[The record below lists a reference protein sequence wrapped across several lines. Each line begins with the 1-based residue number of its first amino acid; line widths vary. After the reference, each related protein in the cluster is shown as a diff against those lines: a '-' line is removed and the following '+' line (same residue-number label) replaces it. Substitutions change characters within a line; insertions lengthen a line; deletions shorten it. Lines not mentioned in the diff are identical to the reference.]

1 MMIRIG
7 TRDSQLA
14 VWQATQVKNL
24 LESLGTPAQL
34 ELVKSE
40 GDLDL
45 VTPLYSMGV
54 QGVFTR
60 VLDTALLNNRID
72 VAVHSMKDVPV
83 QLPEG
88 IVEAAV
94 LERASYRDILVL
106 NPNWQAPDNS
116 FQLSDLSF
124 QISNPEPGTS
134 PEASGLKPETF
145 PLTIATSSVRRK
157 AQWLNRFPGHTIEN
171 IRGNVNTRLRKL
183 SESNWFGAIFAAAG
197 LERIGLKPDNSI
209 DLNWMLPAPAQ
220 GAIMI
225 TARKGDLAVLRAC
238 SRINHTETAYCV
250 KAERDFLS
258 ALMGGCATP
267 ISALATVHQNNLHF
281 RGSIVSPEGAEKI
294 EVDEVYAIN
303 STVAAGKAAAT
314 KILEKGA
321 RPLIAKMNNEQ

>member
-1 MMIRIG
+1 MIRIG

-14 VWQATQVKNL
+14 VWQATQVKNR

-45 VTPLYSMGV
+45 VTPLYAMGV

-60 VLDTALLNNRID
+60 VLDAALLNNKID

-94 LERASYRDILVL
+94 LERASYKDILVL
-106 NPNWQAPDNS
+106 NPNWQAPDGINVEE
-116 FQLSDLSF
+116 L
-124 QISNPEPGTS
+124 IKAMAEPETLN
-134 PEASGLKPETF
+134 LKPETLN
-145 PLTIATSSVRRK
+145 LTIATSSVRRR

-183 SESNWFGAIFAAAG
+183 SESNWFGAIFAEAG
-197 LERIGLKPDNSI
+197 LERIGLKPANSI
-209 DLNWMLPAPAQ
+209 PLDWMLPAPAQ

-225 TARKGDLAVLRAC
+225 TARKGDAAVLRAC
-238 SRINHTETAYCV
+238 SRINHTPTAYCV

-258 ALMGGCATP
+258 ELMGGCATP
-267 ISALATVHQNNLHF
+267 ISALASIHQNSLQF
-281 RGSIVSPEGAEKI
+281 RGSIVTPDGTEKM
-294 EVDEVYAIN
+294 EVNEIYAIDA
-303 STVAAGKAAAT
+303 TAAAGKTAAT

-321 RPLIAKMNNEQ
+321 GPLIAKMNNEQ